1 MPNKDNKILEY
12 NQEKNSLK
20 FPFMIYADL
29 EVLLEKCILAKITR
43 KSLTQRKKF
52 CIYLPVTHCLQ
63 IAHSMKQKT
72 NVIVTEGKT
81 VWKSFVKT

>member
-1 MPNKDNKILEY
+1 MPNKDNQKLEY

-29 EVLLEKCILAKITR
+29 EVLLEKYILAKLTR
-43 KSLTQRKKF
+43 KSLTQRKKL

-63 IAHSMKQKT
+63 IVPLMKQKT

-81 VWKSFVKT
+81 V